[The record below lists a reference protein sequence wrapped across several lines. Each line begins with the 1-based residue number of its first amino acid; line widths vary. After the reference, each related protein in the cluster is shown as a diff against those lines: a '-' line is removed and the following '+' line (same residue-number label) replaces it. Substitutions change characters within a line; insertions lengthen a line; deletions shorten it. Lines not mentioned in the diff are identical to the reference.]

1 MFISFRGCA
10 TELGRSLM
18 GLTRAMRCL
27 RRHSSSV
34 DHDCIHLCGIVYDCL
49 VNMRHVCCS
58 STNKIDL
65 VRLFG
70 ASRASSGQPAKLS
83 HIECVNRGLILALPP
98 RIRRPV
104 FELDLYLF
112 LTKLRIL

>member
-1 MFISFRGCA
+1 
-10 TELGRSLM
+10 
-18 GLTRAMRCL
+18 MRCS
-27 RRHSSSV
+27 RGHSSSV
-34 DHDCIHLCGIVYDCL
+34 NHDYLHACGIVYDYL

-83 HIECVNRGLILALPP
+83 HTECVNRGLILAFPP
-98 RIRRPV
+98 WIRRSV